1 MKKLIIGLT
10 ILAFFTL
17 AIQAQKVNNYTY
29 KLDNG
34 IVVKMEKD
42 WGNVWVQQAQAA
54 FKTDDD
60 KHSVDVVM
68 RSMGDLLASGSIT
81 TKLMAAGKEVKMTD
95 TPAGT
100 YDLKV
105 SAKLSGK
112 PGTISFEV
120 NGVEVKSKLKTTVT
134 VTIYDYQITIDEVAA
149 PSKGLA
155 GYESKVI
162 KYKGNAET
170 SPKCGIPVFYA
181 KGVRDKAIAQDEK
194 TTDQTGKIKPG
205 IYDVQIGIDVC
216 AQSQKIWLENF
227 TMKPDI
233 TYKITANLNAGE
245 ITYAGVNRDVKK
257 LHMYP
262 AGTAD
267 RLKGVA
273 KPDKASERILFD
285 PATTKFPCPPGSYD
299 VLINIGPDKKYEWKK
314 GIVVRTGTR
323 TDVK

>member
-1 MKKLIIGLT
+1 MKKSIIILSV
-10 ILAFFTL
+10 LAFFSIAL
-17 AIQAQKVNNYTY
+17 QAQKVNNYNY

-34 IVVKMEKD
+34 IVVRMEKD
-42 WGNVWVQQAQAA
+42 WGNVWVQQNQAE
-54 FKTDDD
+54 FKAGED
-60 KHSVDVVM
+60 KKTVAVVM
-68 RSMGDLLASGSIT
+68 RSMGDLLAAGTTT

-112 PGTISFEV
+112 PGIISFDI
-120 NGVEVKSKLKTTVT
+120 NGVVVKAKMKTTVT
-134 VTIYDYQITIDEVAA
+134 VTIYDYQISIEELATPA
-149 PSKGLA
+149 KGLA
-155 GYESKVI
+155 GYDSKVL
-162 KYKGNAET
+162 KYKGNPEV
-170 SPKCGIPVFYA
+170 SPKCGIPVFYT
-181 KGVRDKAIAQDEK
+181 KGTRDKAIAPDEK
-194 TTDQTGKIKPG
+194 TTEMSGKIKPG
-205 IYDVQIGIDVC
+205 TYDLVIGIDVC

-227 TMKPDI
+227 TLKPDV

-245 ITYAGVNRDVKK
+245 IAYAGVNREVKK

-267 RLKGVA
+267 KLQGVA
-273 KPDKASERILFD
+273 KPDKTLERIVFD
-285 PATTKFPCPPGSYD
+285 PAITKYPCPPGSYD
-299 VLINIGPDKKYEWKK
+299 VLVNIGPDKKYEWRK

>member
-1 MKKLIIGLT
+1 MIFGFAL
-10 ILAFFTL
+10 
-17 AIQAQKVNNYTY
+17 QAQKVSNYNY

-42 WGNVWVQQAQAA
+42 WGNVWVQQSQAE
-54 FKTDDD
+54 FKAGED
-60 KHSVDVVM
+60 KKTVAVVM
-68 RSMGDLLASGSIT
+68 RSMGELLTSGSFT
-81 TKLMAAGKEVKMTD
+81 TKLLSAGKEVKMTD

-112 PGTISFEV
+112 PGTISFDI

-134 VTIYDYQITIDEVAA
+134 VTIYDYQIIIEEISA
-149 PSKGLA
+149 PAKGLA
-155 GYESKVI
+155 GYDSKVI
-162 KYKGNAET
+162 KYKGNAEI

-181 KGVRDKAIAQDEK
+181 KGVRDKAITQDEK
-194 TTDQTGKIKPG
+194 TTEMTGKIKPG
-205 IYDVQIGIDVC
+205 TYDVQIGIDVC

-245 ITYAGVNRDVKK
+245 VTYAGVNRDVKK

-273 KPDKASERILFD
+273 KPDKSLERIVFD
-285 PATTKFPCPPGSYD
+285 PAVNKFPCPPGSYD

-314 GIVVRTGTR
+314 GIVVRTGAR

>member
-1 MKKLIIGLT
+1 L
-10 ILAFFTL
+10 
-17 AIQAQKVNNYTY
+17 
-29 KLDNG
+29 LDIG
-34 IVVKMEKD
+34 IVLKMEKF
-42 WGNVWVQQAQAA
+42 WGNVWVQQNQAE
-54 FKTDDD
+54 FKTGED
-60 KHSVDVVM
+60 KKTVAVVM
-68 RSMGDLLASGSIT
+68 RSMGDLLAPGT
-81 TKLMAAGKEVKMTD
+81 TTIKLMAAGKEVKMTD

-105 SAKLSGK
+105 TAKLSGK
-112 PGTISFEV
+112 PGTISFDIS
-120 NGVEVKSKLKTTVT
+120 GIEVKSKLKTTVT
-134 VTIYDYQITIDEVAA
+134 VTIYDYQITIDEVAT

-155 GYESKVI
+155 GYESKVL

-170 SPKCGIPVFYA
+170 SPKCGIPAFFA
-181 KGVRDKAIAQDEK
+181 KGVRDKPIAQDEK
-194 TTDQTGKIKPG
+194 TTDHTGRIKPG
-205 IYDVQIGIDVC
+205 TYDVQLGIDVC

-227 TMKPDI
+227 TMKPDV
-233 TYKITANLNAGE
+233 TYKITANLNSGE
-245 ITYAGVNRDVKK
+245 IIYAGVNRDVKK

-273 KPDKASERILFD
+273 KPDKSLERLVFE
-285 PATTKFPCPPGSYD
+285 PAMTKFPCPPGSYD

>member
-1 MKKLIIGLT
+1 MKKFIIGVS
-10 ILAFFTL
+10 ILMILGFTL
-17 AIQAQKVNNYTY
+17 QAQKVNNYTY

-42 WGNVWVQQAQAA
+42 WGNVWVGQSQAE
-54 FKTDDD
+54 FKAGEEKKT
-60 KHSVDVVM
+60 VAVVM
-68 RSMGDLLASGSIT
+68 RSMGELLTSGSFT
-81 TKLMAAGKEVKMTD
+81 TKLLSAGKEVKMTD

-112 PGTISFEV
+112 PGTISFDI

-149 PSKGLA
+149 PAKGLA
-155 GYESKVI
+155 GYDSKVI

-181 KGVRDKAIAQDEK
+181 KGVRDKAITQDEK
-194 TTDQTGKIKPG
+194 TTDLTGKIKPG
-205 IYDVQIGIDVC
+205 TYDVQIGIDVC

-227 TMKPDI
+227 TMKPDV

-245 ITYAGVNRDVKK
+245 VTYAGVNRDVKK

-267 RLKGVA
+267 RLQGVA
-273 KPDKASERILFD
+273 KPDKSLERIVFD
-285 PATTKFPCPPGSYD
+285 PAVSKFPCPPGSYD
-299 VLINIGPDKKYEWKK
+299 VLINIGPDKKYEWRKS
-314 GIVVRTGTR
+314 IVVRTGTR

>member
-1 MKKLIIGLT
+1 MKKFVVGLIIMS
-10 ILAFFTL
+10 FFTL
-17 AIQAQKVNNYTY
+17 ALQAQKVNNYTY

-54 FKTDDD
+54 FKPEDN
-60 KHSVDVVM
+60 KRCVDVTM
-68 RSMGDLLASGSIT
+68 RTMGDLFASGTTT
-81 TKLMAAGKEVKMTD
+81 TKLTAAGKEVKTTD
-95 TPAGT
+95 TPAGI

-105 SAKLSGK
+105 TAKLSGK
-112 PGTISFEV
+112 PGVISFDV
-120 NGVEVKSKLKTTVT
+120 NGVEVKAKMKTTVT
-134 VTIYDYQITIDEVAA
+134 VTIYDYQIIIDEVATPA
-149 PSKGLA
+149 KGLA
-155 GYESKVI
+155 GYDSKVI
-162 KYKGNAET
+162 KYKGNPET
-170 SPKCGIPVFYA
+170 SAKCGIPVFYA
-181 KGVRDKAIAQDEK
+181 KGTRDKAIVQDEK

-205 IYDVQIGIDVC
+205 TYDVQIGIDVC

-227 TMKPDI
+227 TMKPDV

-273 KPDKASERILFD
+273 KPDKVSERIVFE
-285 PATTKFPCPPGSYD
+285 PAMTKFPCPPGSYD
-299 VLINIGPDKKYEWKK
+299 VLINIGPDKKYEWRK
-314 GIVVRTGTR
+314 GIVVRTGAR